1 MALCL
6 TLRLLYMRLTSV
18 LPLLLAAASLSLG
31 GCTKENDKAAAA
43 SPARL
48 EVRLVDAPGSFK
60 AVTLDV
66 QKVQTGDD
74 TAGWTDF
81 ATTHAGLYD
90 VMQLVNGRSAVLAS
104 ADLPAGPV
112 PQVRLVLGPHST
124 VTLGNGEV
132 KPLVLPNGQA
142 AGLKVRVD
150 ARLVPG
156 APCSLTLDFDV
167 AKSIAARSD
176 GAYGLAPV
184 LRALATAVGG
194 GIKGAVVPAQ
204 QLMVR
209 ATGGGAVADTVHTFS
224 DTEGNFLLANLP
236 AGSYRVDFVSA
247 SQAVFRAGVVVG
259 SQVTDLGAVAVA
271 PDPVAPAPRD
281 STRSGSGG

>member
-1 MALCL
+1 
-6 TLRLLYMRLTSV
+6 MRLTSF
-18 LPLLLAAASLSLG
+18 LPLLLATASLSLG
-31 GCTKENDKAAAA
+31 GCAKENDKAASAD
-43 SPARL
+43 PAQL
-48 EVRLVDAPGSFK
+48 EVRLVDAPGNFK

-74 TAGWTDF
+74 NAGWTDF
-81 ATTHAGLYD
+81 TTTHAGLYD

-104 ADLPAGPV
+104 ADLPAGPM
-112 PQVRLVLGPHST
+112 PQVRLLLGPHSF

-132 KPLVLPNGQA
+132 KPLVLPTDQA
-142 AGLKVRVD
+142 AGLQVRAD
-150 ARLVPG
+150 ARLVSG
-156 APCSLTLDFDV
+156 APYRLTLDFDV
-167 AKSIAARSD
+167 AKSITTRSD
-176 GAYGLAPV
+176 GAYGLRPA

-209 ATGGGAVADTVHTFS
+209 ATGGGAVADTVHTFA
-224 DTEGNFLLANLP
+224 DTDGKFLLTNLP

-247 SQAVFRAGVVVG
+247 SQAVSRTGVVVG
-259 SQVTDLGAVAVA
+259 SQVIDLGAIAVA

-281 STRSGSGG
+281 STNSGH